1 MPIPGDRQTCTPAAC
16 EVRRASPKRPAGRVS
31 GVGTPKRTRRSPA
44 PGGRPFEV
52 VVALSE
58 WEMALVQS
66 AAGRQGMATSAW
78 LGEVGACEAARGS
91 DDGDGMPAPPGA
103 FLQRMMCARAELM
116 DSRRVLRNVGGNLN
130 DVARH
135 ANSTGRLAVET
146 ARVQALVARA
156 VTRVD
161 VAVADLAGLLAAAQ
175 RAQLLANRRAQRPG
189 QR

>member
-1 MPIPGDRQTCTPAAC
+1 
-16 EVRRASPKRPAGRVS
+16 
-31 GVGTPKRTRRSPA
+31 
-44 PGGRPFEV
+44 V

-58 WEMALVQS
+58 WEMALVRS

-78 LGEVGACEAARGS
+78 LGEVGAREAARGS
-91 DDGDGMPAPPGA
+91 DDGDGMPATPGA
-103 FLQRMMCARAELM
+103 FLQRLMCARAELM

-146 ARVQALVARA
+146 GQVQALVARA

-175 RAQLLANRRAQRPG
+175 RAQLRATRRTQRPAP
-189 QR
+189 R